1 MSSKKGHTEP
11 FVRCYEVGSPTLHP
25 DGYTI
30 YKVTQQVAT
39 PIFSISVLIFISQSC
54 LVLIIGKP
62 LDGLSCGAQLCCTL
76 WQTVVWLMHYFSSFW
91 VICQKR
97 VSKLWNWSHIFS
109 SYRQYSICRI
119 PNMDSGLI
127 LWNRPFSAR
136 SRIRICKSSESGF
149 DADSLAKPEVN
160 DLTPASPTWT
170 NNNDVT
176 MEHALESRPSIC

>member
-1 MSSKKGHTEP
+1 MSMSSKKGHTEP

-76 WQTVVWLMHYFSSFW
+76 WQTVVWLMH
-91 VICQKR
+91 
-97 VSKLWNWSHIFS
+97 
-109 SYRQYSICRI
+109 
-119 PNMDSGLI
+119 
-127 LWNRPFSAR
+127 
-136 SRIRICKSSESGF
+136 
-149 DADSLAKPEVN
+149 
-160 DLTPASPTWT
+160 
-170 NNNDVT
+170 
-176 MEHALESRPSIC
+176 